1 MDSNVELT
9 EINIKNCMCYYF
21 DDIIKIEDVILD
33 NIYTDERSYKN
44 ILVYKISYK
53 LLTDAKPLRIRFD
66 KIDRFIRVFDGTR
79 Y

>member
-33 NIYTDERSYKN
+33 NIFIDERSYKN

-66 KIDRFIRVFDGTR
+66 KTDQFIRVFDGTR